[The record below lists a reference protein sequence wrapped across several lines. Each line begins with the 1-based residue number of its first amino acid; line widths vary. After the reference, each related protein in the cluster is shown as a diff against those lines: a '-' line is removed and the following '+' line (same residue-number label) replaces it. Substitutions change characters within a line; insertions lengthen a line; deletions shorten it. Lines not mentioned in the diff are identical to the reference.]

1 MPAWFIIAIG
11 YLIGSVPTAY
21 LAGRFLKRGDI
32 RTLGDANSGAA
43 NAFRELGKAAG
54 VTVYIVD
61 VLKGA
66 AVILIAQAAD
76 ALQPVVLMTGAAA
89 VIGHTFPVWLGFR
102 GGRGVAV
109 LIGTLYVLVTIPA
122 LIITAPVLL
131 IVYLARATTPAL
143 AFLFIVLIFL
153 DWWRDIPA
161 WVIIYQ
167 TSMAAFT
174 GVITWYRSRG
184 RVEEKPDDRPAD

>member
-1 MPAWFIIAIG
+1 MPAWIIIAIG

-66 AVILIAQAAD
+66 AVILIAQTAD

-153 DWWRDIPA
+153 DWWWDIPA

>member
-1 MPAWFIIAIG
+1 MPAWIIIAIG

-122 LIITAPVLL
+122 LIITAPGLL

>member
-1 MPAWFIIAIG
+1 MPAWIIIAIG

-54 VTVYIVD
+54 VTVYLVD

-76 ALQPVVLMTGAAA
+76 AELPVVLT
-89 VIGHTFPVWLGFR
+89 R
-102 GGRGVAV
+102 
-109 LIGTLYVLVTIPA
+109 
-122 LIITAPVLL
+122 
-131 IVYLARATTPAL
+131 
-143 AFLFIVLIFL
+143 
-153 DWWRDIPA
+153 
-161 WVIIYQ
+161 
-167 TSMAAFT
+167 
-174 GVITWYRSRG
+174 
-184 RVEEKPDDRPAD
+184 